1 MSTLPYPLWW
11 LLLLYHGDVLTD
23 GADVVWGIGGDAG
36 VVGLSRAEVCHPEGS
51 VLPVGGIGGAG
62 IELQAV
68 LLPLGDVGG
77 GTGHGRPGYRR
88 RSRWAGP
95 DRLRKIRRIAGEGG
109 PDCTWDDT
117 TVILL
122 GRPLYG
128 PDDRCNGYVCRL
140 TTGGME
146 TGYLQ
151 VDALGGEL
159 CTGAYSFT
167 GIPAYEGL
175 AEEGGGTASEERLYF
190 FGGIS
195 YGVRL
200 EDGSFRL
207 MGSPERVSA
216 ETAAEQYRHTVEQVQ
231 RQRAE

>member
-1 MSTLPYPLWW
+1 MQKNNLQDIFLTKVRKQSLPVTVFLMNGFQ
-11 LLLLYHGDVLTD
+11 LRGSVTGFDSFTVVLDTD
-23 GADVVWGIGGDAG
+23 GKQQAMTF
-36 VVGLSRAEVCHPEGS
+36 AEGE
-51 VLPVGGIGGAG
+51 
-62 IELQAV
+62 
-68 LLPLGDVGG
+68 
-77 GTGHGRPGYRR
+77 
-88 RSRWAGP
+88 
-95 DRLRKIRRIAGEGG
+95 IRRIAGEGG
-109 PDCTWDDT
+109 PDCTWGDT
-117 TVILL
+117 TAILQ

-159 CTGAYSFT
+159 CTGAYSFD

-175 AEEGGGTASEERLYF
+175 AEEGGGTVSEERLYF

-195 YGVRL
+195 YGIRL

>member
-1 MSTLPYPLWW
+1 MSALPCPLWW
-11 LLLLYHGDVLTD
+11 LLLLYHGDGLTD

-36 VVGLSRAEVCHPEGS
+36 VVGLPRAEVCHPEGS
-51 VLPVGGIGGAG
+51 VLPVGGIGGTG

-231 RQRAE
+231 RQWAE

>member
-1 MSTLPYPLWW
+1 MTFAEGETAASPGRAGRTA
-11 LLLLYHGDVLTD
+11 HGT
-23 GADVVWGIGGDAG
+23 I
-36 VVGLSRAEVCHPEGS
+36 P
-51 VLPVGGIGGAG
+51 
-62 IELQAV
+62 
-68 LLPLGDVGG
+68 
-77 GTGHGRPGYRR
+77 R
-88 RSRWAGP
+88 RSSKAGP
-95 DRLRKIRRIAGEGG
+95 FTA
-109 PDCTWDDT
+109 PT
-117 TVILL
+117 T
-122 GRPLYG
+122 GAT
-128 PDDRCNGYVCRL
+128 GYVCRL

-146 TGYLQ
+146 TGYLLA
-151 VDALGGEL
+151 DALGGGA

-200 EDGSFRL
+200 RTELPADGLS
-207 MGSPERVSA
+207 GKGERA

>member
-1 MSTLPYPLWW
+1 MK
-11 LLLLYHGDVLTD
+11 
-23 GADVVWGIGGDAG
+23 AG
-36 VVGLSRAEVCHPEGS
+36 RN
-51 VLPVGGIGGAG
+51 I
-62 IELQAV
+62 AV
-68 LLPLGDVGG
+68 LAVSLLAGLALVLLWIGRGG
-77 GTGHGRPGYRR
+77 REPEKMEVSVTEKQAMTFAEGE
-88 RSRWAGP
+88 
-95 DRLRKIRRIAGEGG
+95 IRRIAGEGG

-117 TVILL
+117 TVILQ

-128 PDDRCNGYVCRL
+128 PDDQCNGYVCRL

-159 CTGAYSFT
+159 CTGAYSFD

-175 AEEGGGTASEERLYF
+175 AEEGGGTVSEERLYF

-195 YGVRL
+195 YGVRM

-231 RQRAE
+231 RQRAESLG

>member
-1 MSTLPYPLWW
+1 MKT
-11 LLLLYHGDVLTD
+11 GRN
-23 GADVVWGIGGDAG
+23 I
-36 VVGLSRAEVCHPEGS
+36 
-51 VLPVGGIGGAG
+51 
-62 IELQAV
+62 AV
-68 LLPLGDVGG
+68 LAVSLLAVLVLLWIGRGG
-77 GTGHGRPGYRR
+77 REPEKTEVSVTEKQAMTFAEGE
-88 RSRWAGP
+88 
-95 DRLRKIRRIAGEGG
+95 IRRIAGEGG

-175 AEEGGGTASEERLYF
+175 AEDGFGGTAVLFRRHLLRRKAGGRELPADGLSGKGERRD
-190 FGGIS
+190 GGGAVPAHGGAGAAPTG
-195 YGVRL
+195 GVR
-200 EDGSFRL
+200 DD
-207 MGSPERVSA
+207 ER
-216 ETAAEQYRHTVEQVQ
+216 RIL
-231 RQRAE
+231 RQEGAPLY

>member
-1 MSTLPYPLWW
+1 MVGW
-11 LLLLYHGDVLTD
+11 
-23 GADVVWGIGGDAG
+23 AMKGGSIMKTG
-36 VVGLSRAEVCHPEGS
+36 RN
-51 VLPVGGIGGAG
+51 I
-62 IELQAV
+62 AV
-68 LLPLGDVGG
+68 LAVSLLAVLVLVLLWIGRGG
-77 GTGHGRPGYRR
+77 REPEKTFAEGE
-88 RSRWAGP
+88 
-95 DRLRKIRRIAGEGG
+95 IRRIAGEGG

-117 TVILL
+117 TAILQ

>member
-1 MSTLPYPLWW
+1 MKT
-11 LLLLYHGDVLTD
+11 GR
-23 GADVVWGIGGDAG
+23 I
-36 VVGLSRAEVCHPEGS
+36 
-51 VLPVGGIGGAG
+51 I
-62 IELQAV
+62 AV
-68 LLPLGDVGG
+68 LAVSLLAVLVLVLLWIGRGG
-77 GTGHGRPGYRR
+77 REPEKTEVSVTEKQAMTFAEGE
-88 RSRWAGP
+88 
-95 DRLRKIRRIAGEGG
+95 IRRIAGEGG

-117 TVILL
+117 TAILQ

-128 PDDRCNGYVCRL
+128 PDDQCNGYVCRL

-146 TGYLQ
+146 T
-151 VDALGGEL
+151 GEL

-175 AEEGGGTASEERLYF
+175 AEEGGGTVSEERLYF

-216 ETAAEQYRHTVEQVQ
+216 ETAAEQYRRAVEQVQ
-231 RQRAE
+231 RQRAEYSGGIIYYG

>member
-1 MSTLPYPLWW
+1 MTLPWRYGKSKEKDSGWMGDEGR
-11 LLLLYHGDVLTD
+11 LYHENGKDYS
-23 GADVVWGIGGDAG
+23 GACGILAG
-36 VVGLSRAEVCHPEGS
+36 SACAGAALDRSGCREPEGTVVS
-51 VLPVGGIGGAG
+51 VT
-62 IELQAV
+62 EKQAMTFAE
-68 LLPLGDVGG
+68 GE
-77 GTGHGRPGYRR
+77 
-88 RSRWAGP
+88 
-95 DRLRKIRRIAGEGG
+95 IRRIAGEGG

-117 TVILL
+117 TAILQ

-159 CTGAYSFT
+159 CTGAYSFD

>member
-1 MSTLPYPLWW
+1 MKT
-11 LLLLYHGDVLTD
+11 GR
-23 GADVVWGIGGDAG
+23 I
-36 VVGLSRAEVCHPEGS
+36 
-51 VLPVGGIGGAG
+51 I
-62 IELQAV
+62 AV
-68 LLPLGDVGG
+68 LAVSLLAVLVLVLLWIGRGG
-77 GTGHGRPGYRR
+77 REPEKTEVSVTEKQAMTFAEGE
-88 RSRWAGP
+88 
-95 DRLRKIRRIAGEGG
+95 IRRIAGEGG

-117 TVILL
+117 TAILQ

-175 AEEGGGTASEERLYF
+175 DEEERLYF

>member
-1 MSTLPYPLWW
+1 MGDEGR
-11 LLLLYHGDVLTD
+11 LYHENGKDYSGACGIFAGSACAGAALDRSGRQRTGED
-23 GADVVWGIGGDAG
+23 GISVTEKQAMTF
-36 VVGLSRAEVCHPEGS
+36 AEGE
-51 VLPVGGIGGAG
+51 
-62 IELQAV
+62 
-68 LLPLGDVGG
+68 
-77 GTGHGRPGYRR
+77 
-88 RSRWAGP
+88 
-95 DRLRKIRRIAGEGG
+95 IRRIAGEGG

-117 TVILL
+117 TAILQ

-216 ETAAEQYRHTVEQVQ
+216 ETAAEQYRRTVEQVQ
-231 RQRAE
+231 RPRAE

>member
-1 MSTLPYPLWW
+1 MTGRASAGGRFRCQNKKRIGQGRHFVGPALSFM
-11 LLLLYHGDVLTD
+11 DVTAPVPRRCSHRRCRCGMGHRGRRRCRGSLRY
-23 GADVVWGIGGDAG
+23 G
-36 VVGLSRAEVCHPEGS
+36 GLSPGGS
-51 VLPVGGIGGAG
+51 VLPVGCIGGTG

-95 DRLRKIRRIAGEGG
+95 DHLREIRRIAGEGG

-159 CTGAYSFT
+159 CTGAHSFT

-190 FGGIS
+190 S
-195 YGVRL
+195 AA
-200 EDGSFRL
+200 
-207 MGSPERVSA
+207 SP
-216 ETAAEQYRHTVEQVQ
+216 TA
-231 RQRAE
+231 

>member
-1 MSTLPYPLWW
+1 MKTGRIIAVLAVSLLAVLVLVLLW
-11 LLLLYHGDVLTD
+11 
-23 GADVVWGIGGDAG
+23 IGRGG
-36 VVGLSRAEVCHPEGS
+36 REPEGTVVS
-51 VLPVGGIGGAG
+51 VT
-62 IELQAV
+62 EKQAMTCAE
-68 LLPLGDVGG
+68 GE
-77 GTGHGRPGYRR
+77 
-88 RSRWAGP
+88 
-95 DRLRKIRRIAGEGG
+95 IRRIAGEGG
-109 PDCTWDDT
+109 PDCTWDD
-117 TVILL
+117 
-122 GRPLYG
+122 
-128 PDDRCNGYVCRL
+128 RL

-159 CTGAYSFT
+159 CTGAYSFD

>member
-1 MSTLPYPLWW
+1 MKTGRIIAVLAVS
-11 LLLLYHGDVLTD
+11 LLAGLVL
-23 GADVVWGIGGDAG
+23 
-36 VVGLSRAEVCHPEGS
+36 VGLGCAPIYPS
-51 VLPVGGIGGAG
+51 VIHATPAHFGAQNS
-62 IELQAV
+62 QAV
-68 LLPLGDVGG
+68 IGIQMSSAYAKVMACLSVTEKQAMTFAEGE
-77 GTGHGRPGYRR
+77 
-88 RSRWAGP
+88 
-95 DRLRKIRRIAGEGG
+95 IRRIAGEGG

-117 TVILL
+117 TAILQ

-159 CTGAYSFT
+159 CTGAYSFD

-175 AEEGGGTASEERLYF
+175 AEEGGGTASGERLYF

-216 ETAAEQYRHTVEQVQ
+216 ETAAEQYRRAVEQVQ

>member
-1 MSTLPYPLWW
+1 MKT
-11 LLLLYHGDVLTD
+11 GR
-23 GADVVWGIGGDAG
+23 I
-36 VVGLSRAEVCHPEGS
+36 
-51 VLPVGGIGGAG
+51 I
-62 IELQAV
+62 AV
-68 LLPLGDVGG
+68 LAVSLLAVLVLVLLWI
-77 GTGHGRPGYRR
+77 GRGAREPEKTEVSVTEKQAMTFAEGE
-88 RSRWAGP
+88 
-95 DRLRKIRRIAGEGG
+95 IRRIAGRAGRTAHGTIPRRSSKAG
-109 PDCTWDDT
+109 PFTA
-117 TVILL
+117 
-122 GRPLYG
+122 

>member
-1 MSTLPYPLWW
+1 MKT
-11 LLLLYHGDVLTD
+11 GRN
-23 GADVVWGIGGDAG
+23 I
-36 VVGLSRAEVCHPEGS
+36 
-51 VLPVGGIGGAG
+51 
-62 IELQAV
+62 AV
-68 LLPLGDVGG
+68 LAVSSLAVLALVLLWGRGG
-77 GTGHGRPGYRR
+77 REPEKTEVSVTEKQAMTFAEGE
-88 RSRWAGP
+88 
-95 DRLRKIRRIAGEGG
+95 IRRIAGEGG

-159 CTGAYSFT
+159 CTGAYSFA

>member
-1 MSTLPYPLWW
+1 MKTGRIIAVLAVSLLAVLVLVLLW
-11 LLLLYHGDVLTD
+11 
-23 GADVVWGIGGDAG
+23 IGRGG
-36 VVGLSRAEVCHPEGS
+36 REPEGTVVS
-51 VLPVGGIGGAG
+51 VT
-62 IELQAV
+62 EKQAMTFAE
-68 LLPLGDVGG
+68 GE
-77 GTGHGRPGYRR
+77 
-88 RSRWAGP
+88 
-95 DRLRKIRRIAGEGG
+95 IRRIAGEGG

-117 TVILL
+117 TAILQ

-159 CTGAYSFT
+159 CTGAYSFD

-207 MGSPERVSA
+207 MG
-216 ETAAEQYRHTVEQVQ
+216 
-231 RQRAE
+231 